1 MADNL
6 SDRMPTAAF
15 AFRGYNVTNLGKTP
29 ELLEHPVYGPTF
41 EKHLKGASE
50 IFTAATLKRVDLV
63 KRVRLREETSLESY
77 GEALCLIGGASL
89 AQLECLHE
97 HFGIAFNTAKLAIGY
112 SLGEIVALSAADV
125 YRLDALLIPI
135 LKFSEDCVELARTTR
150 MGIVFSRG
158 PILDTQAI
166 ERLCVLVTAKGQGT
180 IAISTYLSPNTVL
193 VLGQGGALDLLKAA
207 IKDQFG
213 REVNLKENPHKWPP
227 IHTPIVKQRQVP
239 DRAGVLIESIPGGHQ
254 APSIPIESCVT
265 GAASYNDFNS
275 REILCE
281 WISRPQRL
289 WDVLEN
295 VLHADVD
302 TLIHVGPE
310 PNLIPSTM
318 TRIAANVEE
327 QMKKSTLSKLGLQAV
342 TSITRVRPWL
352 AQYIHKQACLL
363 RAPLIENIVLEDWL
377 LANAPS

>member
-29 ELLEHPVYGPTF
+29 ELLEHPVYGSTF
-41 EKHLKGASE
+41 EKHLKAASE

-89 AQLECLHE
+89 AQLECLQE
-97 HFGIAFNTAKLAIGY
+97 HFGITFNTAKLAIGY
-112 SLGEIVALSAADV
+112 SLGEIVALSAANV

-135 LKFSEDCVELARTTR
+135 LKFSDDCVELARTTR

-239 DRAGVLIESIPGGHQ
+239 DRAGVLIESIPGGQQ

-327 QMKKSTLSKLGLQAV
+327 QMKKSTLNKLGLQAV

>member
-327 QMKKSTLSKLGLQAV
+327 QMKKSTLNKLGLQAV

>member
-1 MADNL
+1 MTTNL

-41 EKHLKGASE
+41 EKHLKRASE
-50 IFTAATLKRVDLV
+50 IFTTATLKRVDLV
-63 KRVRLREETSLESY
+63 KRVRLREETSLETY

-89 AQLECLHE
+89 AQLECLREMHGVK
-97 HFGIAFNTAKLAIGY
+97 FDSAKLAIGY
-112 SLGEIVALSAADV
+112 SLGEIVALTAADV
-125 YRLDALLIPI
+125 YSLDALLIPI
-135 LKFSEDCVELARTTR
+135 LKFSDDCVDLARSTH

-158 PILDTQAI
+158 PILDTQSI
-166 ERLCVLVTAKGQGT
+166 ERLCVQVTAKGQGT
-180 IAISTYLSPNTVL
+180 IAISTFLAPNTVL
-193 VLGQGGALDLLKAA
+193 VLGQGQSLELLKAA

-213 REVNLKENPHKWPP
+213 REVLVKENPHKWPP

-239 DRAGVLIESIPGGHQ
+239 DRAGVLIESIPGGNQ
-254 APSIPIESCVT
+254 APSIPIQSCVT
-265 GAASYNDFNS
+265 GEASYNDFNS
-275 REILCE
+275 REILCD
-281 WISRPQRL
+281 WIHRPQRL

-295 VLHADVD
+295 VLHEDVE
-302 TLIHVGPE
+302 TIIHVGPE

-327 QMKKSTLSKLGLQAV
+327 QMKKSTLNKLGIQAV
-342 TSITRVRPWL
+342 TSITRARPWL

>member
-1 MADNL
+1 MTTSL

-29 ELLEHPVYGPTF
+29 ELLAHPAYGPIF
-41 EKHLKGASE
+41 EKHLKSASE
-50 IFTAATLKRVDLV
+50 IFTTATLKRVDLL

-89 AQLECLHE
+89 AQLECLREFHGVKFE
-97 HFGIAFNTAKLAIGY
+97 TAQLALGY
-112 SLGEIVALSAADV
+112 SLGEIVALAATDV
-125 YRLDALLIPI
+125 YRLESMLIPI
-135 LKFSEDCVELARTTR
+135 LKFSDDCVELARSTR

-166 ERLCVLVTAKGQGT
+166 ERLCVQITSKGQGT
-180 IAISTYLSPNTVL
+180 IAISTYLAPNTVL
-193 VLGQGGALDLLKAA
+193 VLGQGHSLELLKGA
-207 IKDQFG
+207 IKDQYG
-213 REVNLKENPHKWPP
+213 REVLFKENPHKWPP

-239 DRAGVLIESIPGGHQ
+239 DRASVMIESIPGGNQ
-254 APSIPIESCVT
+254 VPSIPIQSCVT

-275 REILCE
+275 REILCD
-281 WISRPQRL
+281 WIHRPQRL

-295 VLHADVD
+295 VLHADVE

-327 QMKKSTLSKLGLQAV
+327 QMKKSTLNKLGLQAV
-342 TSITRVRPWL
+342 TSITRARPWL
-352 AQYIHKQACLL
+352 AHYIHKQACLL